1 MELKH
6 RPGHF
11 DLESVNAALSAFC
24 VVVTIFM
31 IKHKELPRP
40 DEGEMKKR
48 AEEAYM
54 NERKGNISDVE
65 ATAHAGGSMEL
76 TEPNLT
82 PEQRNS
88 GIEQIYD
95 QPTPSLY
102 SYGLQSS
109 SEDS

>member
-24 VVVTIFM
+24 VIVTIFM
-31 IKHKELPRP
+31 IKHKELPWP

-54 NERKGNISDVE
+54 AQREER
-65 ATAHAGGSMEL
+65 
-76 TEPNLT
+76 
-82 PEQRNS
+82 QY
-88 GIEQIYD
+88 Q
-95 QPTPSLY
+95 
-102 SYGLQSS
+102 
-109 SEDS
+109 